1 MSFGFSVGDFIT
13 AGRLIRQVISS
24 LRASSISEYQGLILE
39 LYGLQR
45 ALDQIERLKC
55 QAGQEAAVNAVKVAA
70 LMCQHQLDDFAGK
83 LKKFDSMDCNNGSR
97 TSKSQKLKAL
107 GQRLRWG
114 FCMHEEVTKLRIYLI
129 AHVGSLN
136 MRLITQGLYVTTGS

>member
-13 AGRLIRQVISS
+13 VGRLIRQVISS

-83 LKKFDSMDCNNGSR
+83 LKKFDSMDYNNGSR

-107 GQRLRWG
+107 GQRLR
-114 FCMHEEVTKLRIYLI
+114 
-129 AHVGSLN
+129 
-136 MRLITQGLYVTTGS
+136 